1 MILPLNK
8 LPDWL
13 RRDPAEKP
21 PQGLGPVTGISLSR
35 LSSLTQPLTRDP
47 FYRLRPGFS
56 GEAAR
61 LSLELAELS
70 YRLDLAPWQ
79 QAGWNDFSIQVDNTL
94 HSGLTYSENSEALQ
108 GILNQLRV
116 TWARAAIIDQNPV
129 GQILGARRQKE
140 RSDTLKALCMMH
152 SREEGGHL
160 LAIGFMG
167 TGKRLLDWFS
177 NLRIT
182 TEEGFHKG
190 FYQLCIHFEQSL
202 DRIVFPATARAL
214 GLETLTL
221 RQVLSEMR
229 SASSRFRLWM
239 AGHSQGSAVMQ
250 VFAHRL
256 IYHYGVLPQNMLGYG
271 FASPTVATG
280 RLVCDPACYPLCH
293 ILNSDDIVPKVGAL
307 VHLGL
312 GLEYPADEALRSAAY
327 PTRPDPAA
335 LKKLQP
341 FLEGMADGPST
352 MERGWA
358 VLRALRDAMD
368 DAPPADR
375 RGIQALVDQAV
386 TYAGKTAAGWLDA
399 ALSYLEG
406 SYLEMTGRPMPQ
418 TRNALLGQ
426 ARRIAGEIPLRR
438 LMDACWDI
446 ALPPHHIT
454 HKGQDGAYAWLV
466 KHGLDRLRPFIW
478 VKDAQRLPYR
488 RYAPLTFRFVSKRKA
503 SKRKTAVHA
512 AAARGRAPSKVCPF
526 LLSQKK
532 RTKRKPLLTGR

>member
-1 MILPLNK
+1 MPLTK

-13 RRDPAEKP
+13 RKPAGDK
-21 PQGLGPVTGISLSR
+21 PQGLGPVTGCPLSQ
-35 LSSLTQPLTRDP
+35 LSSLTQPFTRDP

-56 GEAAR
+56 ADAAR

-79 QAGWNDFSIQVDNTL
+79 QAGWNDFSIQVDNTV
-94 HSGLTYSENSEALQ
+94 HSGLTFTDDGFQ
-108 GILNQLRV
+108 GLMNQLRV
-116 TWARAAIIDQNPV
+116 TWAKATIIDQNPV
-129 GQILGARRQKE
+129 GQILSARRQKE

-152 SREEGGHL
+152 PREDGGYL

-190 FYQLCIHFEQSL
+190 FYQLCTHFEQSL
-202 DRIVFPATARAL
+202 DKIVFPVTARAL
-214 GLETLTL
+214 GLESLTL
-221 RQVLSEMR
+221 RQVLQEMR
-229 SASSRFRLWM
+229 SMSGRFRLWM

-307 VHLGL
+307 VHLGM

-327 PTRPDPAA
+327 LTRPDPVVFP
-335 LKKLQP
+335 KLLP
-341 FLEGMADGPST
+341 FLRGMEDGPST

-358 VLRALRDAMD
+358 VLSALRALTD
-368 DAPPADR
+368 DTPSADR
-375 RGIQALVDQAV
+375 RGVQALFDQAM

-399 ALSYLEG
+399 AILYLER
-406 SYLEMTGRPMPQ
+406 SYREMTGRPMPE
-418 TRNALLGQ
+418 TRTDLLLQ
-426 ARRIAGEIPLRR
+426 ARRIAGDISLRS

-446 ALPPHHIT
+446 AVPPHLIIHR
-454 HKGQDGAYAWLV
+454 GQDGAYAWLV
-466 KHGLDRLRPFIW
+466 KHGLNRLRPFIW
-478 VKDAQRLPYR
+478 VKEAQRLPYR
-488 RYAPLTFRFVSKRKA
+488 RYAVWDGNA
-503 SKRKTAVHA
+503 G
-512 AAARGRAPSKVCPF
+512 GRSF
-526 LLSQKK
+526 LLCQKK
-532 RTKRKPLLTGR
+532 RTKRKPHFAGPLPGRRFRP